1 MKSNQ
6 AGIGYIAAI
15 DGLRAIAVVSV
26 IVFHLWPFALPGGFT
41 GVDIFFVISG
51 FVVTG
56 SLVDRRFD
64 GLGSLLRYFYARRL
78 VRIMPALILMLLVT
92 ILVSQLFVPDAWL
105 SRSVPKVAESAF
117 FGLSN
122 VLLATDNDSYFG
134 PQAGFNP
141 FTHTWS
147 LGVEEQ
153 FYLLFPFLLFW
164 HQRVPGQGWRARG
177 AVLPVAVLTGASLT
191 ICAVLTLVSHKYA
204 FYLIFSRFWE
214 LGAGMLLCL
223 TIDRWRPRIA
233 ALSGNSRNALI
244 GASGLAMAAG
254 LIVPET
260 GAFPFP
266 LALLPVLG
274 TAGLIALVCALPDLW
289 VARLL
294 RRPAPLLVGRLSYSL
309 YLWHWPVFVLFR
321 WTVGLAGLAE
331 QLLALALALVLAALS
346 FWCVEQPSRL
356 NRRLALMPRG
366 RVVGAMGGVVA
377 LSAIAGALLFA
388 AHDRISL
395 SVTRDHALW
404 YADADRPL
412 DAAKSPCSP
421 VDREEGIA
429 GGTMRSWS
437 ADGCRVKAGFAV
449 YAIGDSH
456 NFAYVPNYR
465 RLTAELGLPVRAYS
479 RAGCPF
485 MKLNQAM
492 DPDHHCEPY
501 FRAVYDDLRHRVR
514 PGDVIFLPSL
524 RLTRFVDQFGAVD
537 YPAGMPDDSVSPAAL
552 ADARRILADLSRSG
566 ARIVFE
572 APKPIY
578 RAPPFRCADWFN
590 RGHPDCAPG
599 LVMKRADLE
608 RMRRP
613 VLTAMMTLARE
624 LPAVSVWDP
633 FPILCPA
640 DPCRALDAR
649 GRPQVFDADH
659 LSGHG
664 NDLLYPGLRD
674 AMLRGGAKRQP
685 ILATGAAVA
694 TAKASPKVPTNSAA
708 GTALP

>member
-1 MKSNQ
+1 VESRQ
-6 AGIGYIAAI
+6 GGIGYIAAI
-15 DGLRAIAVVSV
+15 GGLRAIAVVSV
-26 IVFHLWPFALPGGFT
+26 MVFHLWPGALPGGFT

-56 SLVDRRFD
+56 SLVGRRFD
-64 GLGSLLRYFYARRL
+64 GLGDLLRYFYARRL
-78 VRIMPALILMLLVT
+78 VRIMPALVLMLLVT

-105 SRSVPKVAESAF
+105 SRSVSKVAESAF

-134 PQAGFNP
+134 PQAAFNP

-177 AVLPVAVLTGASLT
+177 AVLPVAVLTGGSLA

-223 TIDRWRPRIA
+223 TIEAWRPRIA
-233 ALSGNSRNALI
+233 ALPVGRRNALI
-244 GASGLAMAAG
+244 GASALAMVAG

-274 TAGLIALVCALPDLW
+274 TAGIIALVCALPDLW

-331 QLLALALALVLAALS
+331 QLVALALAVALAALS
-346 FWCVEQPSRL
+346 FRCVEQPLRL
-356 NRRLALMPRG
+356 NRRVALMPRG
-366 RVVGAMGGVVA
+366 RVVAAIGVVVA

-388 AHDRISL
+388 GHDRLSL

-412 DAAKSPCSP
+412 DPANSPCRA
-421 VDREEGIA
+421 VDREEAIA
-429 GGTMRSWS
+429 GGTVHAWT
-437 ADGCRVKAGFAV
+437 AEGCGVRAGFAV

-456 NFAYVPNYR
+456 NFAYVPAYR
-465 RLTAELGLPVRAYS
+465 QLTAERGVPVRAYS

-485 MKLNQAM
+485 MKLNQPM

-501 FRAVYDDLRHRVR
+501 FRAVYADLRRRAR

-537 YPAGMPDDSVSPAAL
+537 YPGGMPADSVSPANL
-552 ADARRILADLSRSG
+552 AEARGILVDLAGTG

-590 RGHPDCAPG
+590 RGHPDCAVG
-599 LVMKRADLE
+599 LTMKRAELE

-613 VLTAMMTLARE
+613 VLTAMRTLAQD

-640 DPCRALDAR
+640 DPCRALDGQ

-664 NDLLYPGLRD
+664 NDLLYPSL
-674 AMLRGGAKRQP
+674 
-685 ILATGAAVA
+685 
-694 TAKASPKVPTNSAA
+694 SAA
-708 GTALP
+708 LPAPRNR

>member
-1 MKSNQ
+1 VESRQ
-6 AGIGYIAAI
+6 GGIGYIAAI

-26 IVFHLWPFALPGGFT
+26 MVFHLWPGALPGGFT

-56 SLVDRRFD
+56 SLVGRRFD
-64 GLGSLLRYFYARRL
+64 GLGDLLRYFYARRL
-78 VRIMPALILMLLVT
+78 VRIMPALVLMLLVT

-105 SRSVPKVAESAF
+105 SRSVSKVAESAF

-134 PQAGFNP
+134 PQAAFNP

-177 AVLPVAVLTGASLT
+177 AVLPVAVLTGGSLA

-204 FYLIFSRFWE
+204 FYLIFARFWE

-223 TIDRWRPRIA
+223 TIEAWRPRIA
-233 ALSGNSRNALI
+233 ALPTGRRNALI
-244 GASGLAMAAG
+244 GASALAMVAG

-274 TAGLIALVCALPDLW
+274 TAGIIALVCALPDLW

-294 RRPAPLLVGRLSYSL
+294 RRSAPLLVGRLSYSL

-331 QLLALALALVLAALS
+331 QLVALALAVALAALS
-346 FWCVEQPSRL
+346 FWCVEQPLRL
-356 NRRLALMPRG
+356 NRRVALMPRG
-366 RVVGAMGGVVA
+366 RVVAATGVVVA
-377 LSAIAGALLFA
+377 LSAVVGALLFA
-388 AHDRISL
+388 GHDRLSL

-412 DAAKSPCSP
+412 DPANSPCRA
-421 VDREEGIA
+421 VDREEAIA
-429 GGTMRSWS
+429 GGTVHAWT
-437 ADGCRVKAGFAV
+437 AAGCGVRAGFAV

-456 NFAYVPNYR
+456 NFAYVPAYR
-465 RLTAELGLPVRAYS
+465 QLTAERGVPVRAYS

-485 MKLNQAM
+485 MKLNQPM
-492 DPDHHCEPY
+492 DPDRHCEPY
-501 FRAVYDDLRHRVR
+501 FRAVYADLRHRVR

-537 YPAGMPDDSVSPAAL
+537 YPGGMPADIVSPANL
-552 ADARRILADLSRSG
+552 AEARGILADLSGTG

-590 RGHPDCAPG
+590 RDHPDCAVG
-599 LVMKRADLE
+599 LTMKRAELE

-613 VLTAMMTLARE
+613 VLTAMRTLAQD

-640 DPCRALDAR
+640 DPCRALDGQ

-664 NDLLYPGLRD
+664 NDLLYPSL
-674 AMLRGGAKRQP
+674 
-685 ILATGAAVA
+685 
-694 TAKASPKVPTNSAA
+694 SAA
-708 GTALP
+708 LLAPPDRRSERPALVERSHIPARSHHGSYE